1 MASTYT
7 PKLNLAKPANGDIDW
22 HIPINGNW
30 DKIDTELDKAL
41 KISGTTIDADKNWNG
56 KNLTNIGNL
65 QAAAI
70 YPRVCAASDT
80 VRRTVGSTSW
90 SAGGGAF
97 SGTQVV
103 LSTMIPPAPYYMVN
117 AGKTMSVR
125 VKFVHSTSRYQSNP
139 TTTKSAILVDG
150 VKVWESN
157 AVPYDSPLTVSQ
169 DVNVDGGSLIEVA
182 CTSIAGGTGIADGI
196 QITDLQICCTDS
208 FVAPPGW

>member
-1 MASTYT
+1 MAYAPTT
-7 PKLNLAKPANGDIDW
+7 WDANDVITKDKLNKIEQGINTASKLSGTDID
-22 HIPINGNW
+22 
-30 DKIDTELDKAL
+30 T
-41 KISGTTIDADKNWNG
+41 DKNWNG

-70 YPRVCAASDT
+70 YPRICTASDT

-90 SAGGGAF
+90 SAYGGSFTGM
-97 SGTQVV
+97 QVL

-117 AGKTMSVR
+117 AGKIMSVR

-150 VKVWESN
+150 VKVWESD
-157 AVPYDSPLTVSQ
+157 AVPYGSPLTVSL

-196 QITDLQICCTDS
+196 QITDFQICCTDS